1 MKFSNIWVTGAILL
15 GISTVPAYAVDTWST
30 TKGVLNIPLVQYT
43 DSNGTKT
50 YQNVTAVLGGVISVG
65 QSICSPASTAA
76 DTFSSSTGQLTIP
89 AVTVIKSTG
98 SANYCNVQ
106 VWLQSI
112 TSVGG
117 ICADAASCSKYFT
130 PVQFASTMPR
140 SYSPTLTLL
149 SGSFTNRAR
158 YLISD
163 SATVSSSANYLTIGN
178 VYNTIVPSGFEV
190 TSGIIPKS
198 STHDTY
204 LSKLIQVV
212 AVNDDGTTADV
223 YYTDAKPNAIGYRL
237 DSHLHP
243 NESIDVDT
251 ADGNK
256 LKFKRNIGVPV
267 GTAFTSTTTAMTP
280 LVTTDGFIAFS
291 YDSGSKLLQAKKRY
305 TRTVVQDVSAA
316 CTKSPCF
323 NAVFTVDATF
333 NLANY
338 YVSYNAGVYSLVASS
353 AAATP
358 LYFYGSADGYTV
370 PASMN
375 PTLTAYSTANPAAAF
390 PTAATALNAQNLI
403 AYTLSTVSKTET
415 NFASLLYT
423 KYQPQVSV
431 NGVTTPGAN
440 ESTKAAADA
449 FLQTLKTQVESNTAC
464 AITPAPGAAP
474 EDLPAA
480 ALRYS
485 PTVYTAFRDA
495 LLSGALVSDAVADGA
510 PNQRLVPFVYF
521 TNEQDTATGCYHP
534 FMVIVT
540 YTQTGGPHGLQ
551 DIPVPPAAGMSGTG
565 AGMTRLA
572 NLVGQTIRIPMRMY
586 GNVNTSNFTTVNSA
600 VTGFT
605 TNLCTDIAAKCS
617 AAKAD
622 TFNWASSN
630 DNGISYDGAQI
641 FPIMNASLLP
651 SSWKA
656 ELSAYGCHVGQGGG
670 GAHCHADGFV
680 SGQDNRL
687 TLYNDIDYVG
697 RTHPPLIG
705 FGYDGI
711 ALFGQ
716 YRPQDSTM
724 LGAGVTLDAFGG
736 HDHDGIGYHYHARVV
751 DMPASPYLYI
761 WTDNNKTICSALD
774 SKCISGQTYQG
785 TSGISTPTKVSVL
798 VQGAWK
804 GNIRV
809 VPFFRTGSKIY
820 AGQN

>member
-1 MKFSNIWVTGAILL
+1 MKFSNIKNTGIALL
-15 GISTVPAYAVDTWST
+15 GLLIVLPAYAVDTWST
-30 TKGVLNIPLVQYT
+30 TKGVLSMPLVQYT

-65 QSICSPASTAA
+65 SPGCSSASTAA
-76 DTFSSSTGQLTIP
+76 DTLSKATGQLTIP
-89 AVTVIKSTG
+89 AVTVTKSTG
-98 SANYCNVQ
+98 SATYCNVQ
-106 VWLQSI
+106 VWLSSI

-149 SGSFTNRAR
+149 SGTFTNRAR

-198 STHDTY
+198 STYDTY

-223 YYTDAKPNAIGYRL
+223 YYTDVRPNAIGYRL

-243 NESIDVDT
+243 NESIDVDA

-267 GTAFTSTTTAMTP
+267 GTAFTTTAAITP
-280 LVTTDGFIAFS
+280 IVTSDGFIAFS
-291 YDSGSKLLQAKKRY
+291 YNSGTKLLQAKKRY
-305 TRTVVQDVSAA
+305 TRTVVQDFSSA
-316 CTKSPCF
+316 CTKPPCF
-323 NAVFTVDATF
+323 NATFTVDATF

-338 YVSYNAGVYSLVASS
+338 YVSYNAGVYSLVANS
-353 AAATP
+353 AAATQ
-358 LYFYGSADGYTV
+358 LYFYSSADGYTV
-370 PASMN
+370 PATMN

-390 PTAATALNAQNLI
+390 PTGS
-403 AYTLSTVSKTET
+403 TLGGMGTGSGTVTSTVATTET

-423 KYQPQVSV
+423 KYQNQVSV

-449 FLQTLKTQVESNTAC
+449 FLQTLKTQVESNTSC
-464 AITPAPGAAP
+464 TITAAPGAAA

-495 LLSGALVSDAVADGA
+495 LLSGALVSDAVPDGA
-510 PNQRLVPFVYF
+510 PNQHLVPFVYF

-551 DIPVPPAAGMSGTG
+551 DIPAPPLAGMGGAGT
-565 AGMTRLA
+565 GMTRLT
-572 NLVGQTIRIPMRMY
+572 NLVGQTIRIPMRKY
-586 GNVNTSNFTTVNSA
+586 GNVNISNFMTVNSG

-605 TNLCTDIAAKCS
+605 TNLCTDVSPKCTV
-617 AAKAD
+617 ATAD
-622 TFNWASSN
+622 PFNWASSN

-651 SSWKA
+651 SNWKA

-680 SGQDNRL
+680 TGQDNRL

-697 RTHPPLIG
+697 RTHPPLVG

-716 YRPQDSTM
+716 YRPQDSAM
-724 LGAGVTLDAFGG
+724 LGAGVPLDAFGG
-736 HDHDGIGYHYHARVV
+736 HDHDGIGYHYHAHVV
-751 DMPASPYLYI
+751 DMSTSPFVYTY
-761 WTDNNKTICSALD
+761 TANGKTICSALD
-774 SKCISGQTYQG
+774 PKCISGATYTG
-785 TSGISTPTKVSVL
+785 TSGIATPTKVSVL

-804 GNIRV
+804 GNIAV
-809 VPFFRTGSKIY
+809 VPFFRTGSKLY

>member
-1 MKFSNIWVTGAILL
+1 MFSNIRVAGALLL
-15 GISTVPAYAVDTWST
+15 GLSIMPAYAVDTWST

-65 QSICSPASTAA
+65 QSNCSSASTAA

-140 SYSPTLTLL
+140 SYSPTLALL

-158 YLISD
+158 YLVSD
-163 SATVSSSANYLTIGN
+163 SATVSSSANYLAIGN

-198 STHDTY
+198 STYDTY

-212 AVNDDGTTADV
+212 AVKDDGVNADV
-223 YYTDAKPNAIGYRL
+223 YYTSNKTNSTGYRL

-243 NESIDVDT
+243 NESMDVDV

-267 GTAFTSTTTAMTP
+267 GTSFSTTAAITP
-280 LVTTDGFIAFS
+280 IVTSDGFVAFS
-291 YDSGSKLLQAKKRY
+291 YDSVSRRLQAKKRY
-305 TRTVVQDVSAA
+305 IRTVVQDISTA
-316 CTKSPCF
+316 CTKPPCF
-323 NAVFTVDATF
+323 NAAFIVDTSFALTD
-333 NLANY
+333 Y
-338 YVSYNAGVYSLVASS
+338 YVNFSNGVYSLVASVAS
-353 AAATP
+353 ATP
-358 LYFYGSADGYTV
+358 LYFYSAADGYAV

-375 PTLTAYSTANPAAAF
+375 PTGEPYSPDNPAAAF
-390 PTAATALNAQNLI
+390 PTGSNLGMGG
-403 AYTLSTVSKTET
+403 TSGSTTSTVSTTET

-449 FLQTLKTQVESNTAC
+449 FLQTLKTQVEGNTAC
-464 AITPAPGAAP
+464 TITPAPGAAP

-521 TNEQDTATGCYHP
+521 TNELDSATGCYHP

-551 DIPVPPAAGMSGTG
+551 DIPVPPAAGMSGLG
-565 AGMTRLA
+565 AGMTRLT

-586 GNVNTSNFTTVNSA
+586 GNVNTSNFTTVNSG

-605 TNLCTDIAAKCS
+605 TNLCTDIPAKCS
-617 AAKAD
+617 AATAD
-622 TFNWASSN
+622 PFNWASSN

-651 SSWKA
+651 SNWKA

-697 RTHPPLIG
+697 RTHPPLVG

-716 YRPQDSTM
+716 YRPQDSAM

-736 HDHDGIGYHYHARVV
+736 HDHDGIGYHYHAHVV
-751 DMPASPYLYI
+751 DMPASPYVYSY
-761 WTDNNKTICSALD
+761 TANGKTICSVLD
-774 SKCISGQTYQG
+774 PKCISGQTYTG
-785 TSGISTPTKVSVL
+785 TNGIATPTKVSVL

-804 GNIRV
+804 GNIRA